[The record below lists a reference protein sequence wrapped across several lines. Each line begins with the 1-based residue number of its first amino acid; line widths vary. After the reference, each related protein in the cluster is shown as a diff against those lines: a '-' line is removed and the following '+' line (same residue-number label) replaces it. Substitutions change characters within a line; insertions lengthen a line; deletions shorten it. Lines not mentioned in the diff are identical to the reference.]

1 MRLLTTPEVAKK
13 LGVTVSR
20 VQALIAEHRLPT
32 QKIGRDFMVREEDLV
47 LVSAR
52 QPGRTP
58 AQLQLDYWTAFRDFL
73 LKRGSFLTAPEPK
86 AQRYMVLE
94 TTRGCRLAAS
104 LHIKDFQIWI
114 DLTLGRNGKKYF
126 ERLEKDRDSI
136 EEEIGADL
144 EWVPRSDGVESW
156 ILIRKRADPA
166 DRDNWNLQHT
176 WLCDNL
182 ERFSS
187 TFRPRLTKM
196 R

>member
-73 LKRGSFLTAPEPK
+73 LRRRSFLTAPEPK

-166 DRDNWNLQHT
+166 DRDNWNLQHA
-176 WLCDNL
+176 WLCDHL

-187 TFRPRLTKM
+187 AFRPRLTKM